1 MLSNTIATWST
12 TRIILLSNPLSIL
25 RGDRSQAS
33 SMGRETTK
41 SQKIT
46 IATSANGKSRT
57 RRTRST
63 SWRHWS
69 SASSVKSS
77 HPPNPTLIPC
87 IMLSRPTYS
96 YTHHLSGRRTPNPR
110 SRRLKRS
117 MKLKSNPYQSHHF
130 NQLRLR
136 HTDLKQQAN
145 KILNLFKKRKQSKR
159 LKIFLILK
167 KSTKDMKDCIQ
178 KKQWLAR

>member
-12 TRIILLSNPLSIL
+12 ARIILLSNPLSIL
-25 RGDRSQAS
+25 REDRSQAS
-33 SMGRETTK
+33 STARETTK

-69 SASSVKSS
+69 SASSGKSS
-77 HPPNPTLIPC
+77 RPPNPTL
-87 IMLSRPTYS
+87 MLSRPTYS
-96 YTHHLSGRRTPNPR
+96 YTLHLSGRRTPNPR
-110 SRRLKRS
+110 NRKLKRS

-130 NQLRLR
+130 NQLPLR

-159 LKIFLILK
+159 LKISLILK
-167 KSTKDMKDCIQ
+167 KSTKGMKGCIQ
-178 KKQWLAR
+178 KRQWLAR

>member
-12 TRIILLSNPLSIL
+12 ARIILLSNPPSIL
-25 RGDRSQAS
+25 REDRSQAS
-33 SMGRETTK
+33 STGRETTK

-69 SASSVKSS
+69 SASSGKSS
-77 HPPNPTLIPC
+77 RPPNPTL
-87 IMLSRPTYS
+87 MLSRPIFS
-96 YTHHLSGRRTPNPR
+96 YTLHLSGRRTPNPR

-117 MKLKSNPYQSHHF
+117 MKLKSNRYQSHHF
-130 NQLRLR
+130 NQLPLR

-145 KILNLFKKRKQSKR
+145 KILNPFKKRKQSKR
-159 LKIFLILK
+159 LKISLILK
-167 KSTKDMKDCIQ
+167 KSTKGMKDCIQ
-178 KKQWLAR
+178 KRQWLAR